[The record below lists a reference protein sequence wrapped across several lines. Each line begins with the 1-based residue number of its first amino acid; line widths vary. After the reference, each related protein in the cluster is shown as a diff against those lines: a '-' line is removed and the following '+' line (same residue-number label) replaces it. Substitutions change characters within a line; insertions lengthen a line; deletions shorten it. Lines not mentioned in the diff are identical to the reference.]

1 MDRVTIIKNFIDAD
15 ECKYALEN
23 ADYSFIKFKL
33 DRYIQHNIKLKGY
46 IFTELSP
53 LKLNHHIVGVND
65 PMWIT
70 DNDSYI
76 SFLLQLNDSYEEGY
90 FQFLVDNDDNYFQ
103 LHHGTGHLVL
113 FFSNL
118 KHRTTPIKTGEK
130 YTITTSIS
138 ITKDNTYTKTLI

>member
-23 ADYSFIKFKL
+23 EDYSFIKSKL

-103 LHHGTGHLVL
+103 LHHGKGHLVL

-138 ITKDNTYTKTLI
+138 ITKDDTYTKTLI

>member
-1 MDRVTIIKNFIDAD
+1 MDRVTIIKNFIDED
-15 ECKYALEN
+15 ECKYALQN

-33 DRYIQHNIKLKGY
+33 DRYIQYNIKLKGY
-46 IFTELSP
+46 VFTELSP

-65 PMWIT
+65 PIWIT
-70 DNDSYI
+70 DKNSYI
-76 SFLLQLNDSYEEGY
+76 SFLLQLNDSYEGGY

-103 LHHGTGHLVL
+103 LHHGSGHLVL

-118 KHRTTPIKTGEK
+118 KHRTTPIESGEK
-130 YTITTSIS
+130 YTITASIS